1 MCVCVGSVSAC
12 LWVVYAYARAHGSD
26 GILSTTN
33 FDNGKNV
40 NLIYNRFT
48 YFYLLDR
55 FRAL

>member
-12 LWVVYAYARAHGSD
+12 LWVVYARAHGSD